1 MIKLEIFK
9 KQKEIKELFWQIF
22 SQSDFQ
28 NISCMLDDS
37 DIGKAYEHTC
47 GQLLDIHECALK
59 IIELEEDI
67 EHLKKLL

>member
-1 MIKLEIFK
+1 
-9 KQKEIKELFWQIF
+9 
-22 SQSDFQ
+22 
-28 NISCMLDDS
+28 MLDDS